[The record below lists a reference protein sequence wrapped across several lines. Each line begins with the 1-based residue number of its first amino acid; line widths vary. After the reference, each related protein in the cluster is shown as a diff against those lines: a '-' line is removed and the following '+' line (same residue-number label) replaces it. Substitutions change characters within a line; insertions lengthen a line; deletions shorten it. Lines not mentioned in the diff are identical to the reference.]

1 MDAFVKAHCSCDRFR
16 TNFNINGESTGCVT
30 GCYTLKPGDH
40 LFAMLFNVIE
50 GIQKSYRHQIMI

>member
-16 TNFNINGESTGCVT
+16 TNCNILDESTGCVT
-30 GCYTLKPGDH
+30 GCSLKPGDH

-50 GIQKSYRHQIMI
+50 GIHKSYRDQIMI